1 MKRAG
6 FSPPPTTENRCRYRF
21 SIARTSKRD
30 GSAPC
35 WLYGYGSYGIAIPAA
50 FNANW
55 LSLANR
61 GFVCA
66 IAHVRG
72 GKDRGHR
79 WYRDG
84 KRENKTNT
92 FKDFVAAAQH
102 LCSERFTSPGR
113 IIAHGGSAGGMLMG
127 VAANLAPDLF
137 NGIIAEVPFVDV
149 LNTMLDDTLPL
160 TPPEWQEWG
169 NPIESKAVYELI
181 AAYSPYENVAR
192 RAYPHILAI
201 GGLTDPRVTY
211 WEPAKWVA
219 RLREHKTNDTLL
231 LLKTHMEAG
240 HAGAPGRF
248 DRLKEVAFVYAFGFK
263 IAGWQ
268 PTANGR
274 PSAVEPDRATAP
286 RLHVVPLPAGTHRS
300 PAVMRNLECR
310 RLCRR
315 RALSRA
321 NNRIFSPGRGSSWA
335 PRRRSPNLKA
345 MSPPR
350 SRGSRY
356 SSFAA
361 ATACCAGFAM
371 SAATAE
377 HDCSKRERQM
387 LGHSTAR
394 ITTKDKWVY

>member
-1 MKRAG
+1 MLKTQEVPSGHDPAG
-6 FSPPPTTENRCRYRF
+6 YETRRIFAVGHDGEPVPISLLYRKDL
-21 SIARTSKRD
+21 KRD

-84 KRENKTNT
+84 KREKKENT
-92 FKDFVAAAQH
+92 FKDFVAVAHH

-181 AAYSPYENVAR
+181 ASYSPYENVAR

-248 DRLKEVAFVYAFGFK
+248 DRLEEVAFVYAFGFK
-263 IAGWQ
+263 IAGL
-268 PTANGR
+268 AADSVDR
-274 PSAVEPDRATAP
+274 PSSVEPDRAAGAAAAY
-286 RLHVVPLPAGTHRS
+286 VVPLPAG
-300 PAVMRNLECR
+300 A
-310 RLCRR
+310 
-315 RALSRA
+315 
-321 NNRIFSPGRGSSWA
+321 A
-335 PRRRSPNLKA
+335 PEPV
-345 MSPPR
+345 P
-350 SRGSRY
+350 
-356 SSFAA
+356 
-361 ATACCAGFAM
+361 
-371 SAATAE
+371 
-377 HDCSKRERQM
+377 
-387 LGHSTAR
+387 
-394 ITTKDKWVY
+394 